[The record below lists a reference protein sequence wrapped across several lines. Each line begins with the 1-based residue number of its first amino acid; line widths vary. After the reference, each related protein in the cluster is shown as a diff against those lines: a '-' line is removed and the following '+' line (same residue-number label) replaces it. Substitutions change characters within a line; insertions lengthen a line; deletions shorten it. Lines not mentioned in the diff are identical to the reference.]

1 MGVTEI
7 RITMKPM
14 NNIKIDQIRLN
25 IPYEYVS
32 KIDLINSKYPKE
44 VILIDRIFHFARL
57 FRQSS
62 EGHGHNGYTNSY
74 NFGSGEQGGT
84 VSIMWNGT
92 REDMGILVDLTA
104 TGKVLFEDLAEMQ
117 GITIDWKEIIQTIYK
132 EYRGHISRID
142 IATDLLNYGF
152 SVNEISQRLKNQES
166 FFINKQGNRISSNRF
181 KIVGTTDAAQT
192 LYIGSRKSDAF
203 LRIYDKKIEQN
214 RTDGL
219 YRSLAKE
226 CEDWV
231 RIEGEFK
238 HRLAKE
244 IGTYISNIET
254 DSIYP
259 YLLGCVLERWSLV
272 DINQEE

>member
-1 MGVTEI
+1 
-7 RITMKPM
+7 M

-25 IPYEYVS
+25 IPYEYVNRVE
-32 KIDLINSKYPKE
+32 LISSSYPRE
-44 VILIDRIFHFARL
+44 VILVDRIFHFAKL
-57 FRQSS
+57 FHQNS
-62 EGHGHNGYTNSY
+62 EGYGHNGYTSSY

-84 VSIMWNGT
+84 VSIMWN
-92 REDMGILVDLTA
+92 RSRKDMGILVDLTA
-104 TGKVLFEDLAEMQ
+104 TGKVLFENLAELQ
-117 GITIDWKEIIQTIYK
+117 GMTIDWKKIIQTIYK

-152 SVNEISQRLKNQES
+152 SVNEISQRLKNQKS
-166 FFINKQGNRISSNRF
+166 FFMNKQGNKISSNHF
-181 KIVGTTDAAQT
+181 KIVGTTAEAQT

-214 RTDGL
+214 RIDGL

-226 CEDWV
+226 CKDWI

-244 IGTYISNIET
+244 IGTYITNLET
-254 DSIYP
+254 NNIYP
-259 YLLGCVLERWSLV
+259 YLLGCVLERWSLIDAV
-272 DINQEE
+272 QEE